1 MGILG
6 FMTKLVENIP
16 SVKLDSK
23 HLLTIRELE
32 TGEVF
37 GLVERAAA
45 LKRGWKNGYA
55 PQALAAK
62 SVALIFEKPSTRTR
76 VSFELAVVQLGGH
89 AMFMPSSQTQM
100 ARSEPLADTARVMSR
115 YVDAMVVR
123 TYGQEVVEELA
134 ARGDIPVVNALTDK
148 YHPCQVLSDLLTV
161 QEQLGNLVDPIYCWL
176 GDGNNMAHSWI
187 EASACLGFE
196 LRLACPKGFLPD
208 AAIMKSAQERG
219 AKISLVNDP
228 KEAIQGAQVISTD
241 VWASMGQEEEAKT
254 RQQAFAGFTLDS
266 GLMALADP
274 KAIVMHCLPAHR
286 GEEISEEVLEGP
298 NSVVWDQAENRLHMQ
313 KAILEALVGRGAEN

>member
-1 MGILG
+1 
-6 FMTKLVENIP
+6 MTKLVENIP
-16 SVKLDSK
+16 SVKLQAK
-23 HLLTIRELE
+23 NLLTIGDLE
-32 TGEVF
+32 AGEVF
-37 GLVERAAA
+37 GLLDRAAA
-45 LKRGWKNGYA
+45 LKRGWKSGYA
-55 PQALAAK
+55 PLALDNK

-89 AMFMPSSQTQM
+89 ALFMPSRDTQM

-134 ARGDIPVVNALTDK
+134 ERGGIPVINALTDR

-161 QEQLGNLVDPIYCWL
+161 QEQLDNVTDPVYCWL

-187 EASACLGFE
+187 EAAACLGFE
-196 LRLACPKGFLPD
+196 LRLACPEGFLPD
-208 AAIMKSAQERG
+208 KAILESAIERG
-219 AKISLVNDP
+219 AKVSLSNDP
-228 KEAIQGAQVISTD
+228 QAAVRGAQVISTD
-241 VWASMGQEEEAKT
+241 VWASMGQENEAKD
-254 RQQAFAGFTLDS
+254 RRKAFHGFTLDAE
-266 GLMALADP
+266 LLALATKD
-274 KAIVMHCLPAHR
+274 AIVMHCLPAHR

-313 KAILEALVGRGAEN
+313 KAILEALVGHRPEK

>member
-1 MGILG
+1 
-6 FMTKLVENIP
+6 MTKLVENIP
-16 SVKLDSK
+16 SVKLQSNN
-23 HLLTIRELE
+23 LLTIRELE

-45 LKRGWKNGYA
+45 LKQGWKEGYA
-55 PQALAAK
+55 PLALAAK

-89 AMFMPSSQTQM
+89 PLFMPSSQTQM
-100 ARSEPLADTARVMSR
+100 SRSEPLADTARVMSR

-123 TYGQEVVEELA
+123 TYGQDVVEELA
-134 ARGDIPVVNALTDK
+134 ERGDIPVVNALTDK

-161 QEQLGNLVDPIYCWL
+161 QERLGSLTEPIYCWL

-187 EASACLGFE
+187 EAAACLGFE
-196 LRLACPKGFLPD
+196 LRLACPEGFLPD

-219 AKISLVNDP
+219 AKISLSNDP
-228 KEAIQGAQVISTD
+228 KEAVSGAQVISTD
-241 VWASMGQEEEAKT
+241 VWASMGQEEEAQT

-266 GLMALADP
+266 ALLGLADK
-274 KAIVMHCLPAHR
+274 KAIVLHCLPAHR
-286 GEEISEEVLEGP
+286 GEEITEEVLEGP
-298 NSVVWDQAENRLHMQ
+298 HSVVWDQAENRLHMQ
-313 KAILEALVGRGAEN
+313 KAILEALVGRRTES